1 MIETVAVEGYR
12 TLRDLV
18 VDLGQLTVV
27 TGANGSGKSN
37 FFRALRLL
45 AACGQGRVVGALAA
59 EGGLPSTLW
68 AGPQHGTRPGGIAQG
83 TRRSGPVAL
92 RLGFS
97 GPDLGYAI
105 DLGLPQTSQE
115 SPFALDPEIK
125 TESVWSGGVLRPATL
140 QAERR
145 RGHVRTRDDAG
156 RWADAVRDLRTSE
169 SMIDEFVDD
178 TGAPEMLRVRRDLR
192 DWRFYDQ
199 FRTDPHAPAR
209 AAQIGTQTPVLA
221 DDGADLA
228 AALATIQWM
237 SADGALERAVDDAF
251 PGSELQVT
259 SDAGLFRLALHQ
271 PGLLRPLSTAELSDG
286 TLRYLLLLAALGSP
300 RAPEL
305 LVLNEP
311 ETSLHPDLLP
321 ALARLVLASAERTQ
335 TILVT
340 HSQILLDALDD
351 ERRSVRWAH
360 TVERVHLVKS
370 LGETAVDGREG
381 PLDSPRWAWAKR

>member
-68 AGPQHGTRPGGIAQG
+68 AGPQHGTRAGGIAQG
-83 TRRSGPVAL
+83 TRRTGPVAL

-105 DLGLPQTSQE
+105 DLGLPQTSQD

-125 TESVWSGGVLRPATL
+125 TETVWSGGVLRPATL

-156 RWADAVRDLRTSE
+156 LWTESSRDLRTSE

-209 AAQIGTQTPVLA
+209 AAHIGTQTPVLA

-237 SADGALERAVDDAF
+237 SADGELERAVDDAF

-300 RAPEL
+300 RPPEL

-351 ERRSVRWAH
+351 ERRRQHWRQS
-360 TVERVHLVKS
+360 VERVHLVKS
-370 LGETAVDGREG
+370 VGETLVDGREG

>member
-1 MIETVAVEGYR
+1 MIQTVAVEGYR

-68 AGPQHGTRPGGIAQG
+68 AGPQHGTRPGGITEG
-83 TRRSGPVAL
+83 TRRTGPVAL

-105 DLGLPQTSQE
+105 DLGLPQTSQD

-125 TESVWSGGVLRPATL
+125 TETVWSGGVLRPATL

-156 RWADAVRDLRTSE
+156 RWTESGRDLRTSE

-209 AAQIGTQTPVLA
+209 AAHIGTQTPVLA

-237 SADGALERAVDDAF
+237 SADGELERAVDDAF

-259 SDAGLFRLALHQ
+259 SDAGSSVSRCTSPVCSAPCRRPSSRTGRCVTCCCSQ
-271 PGLLRPLSTAELSDG
+271 PSGHRDRPSCWSST
-286 TLRYLLLLAALGSP
+286 SP
-300 RAPEL
+300 RRACTRTCCRPSRASCSRAP
-305 LVLNEP
+305 
-311 ETSLHPDLLP
+311 S
-321 ALARLVLASAERTQ
+321 ARRPS
-335 TILVT
+335 
-340 HSQILLDALDD
+340 S
-351 ERRSVRWAH
+351 
-360 TVERVHLVKS
+360 
-370 LGETAVDGREG
+370 
-381 PLDSPRWAWAKR
+381 